1 MAMASPWG
9 ASKAIFVAGSLGI
22 LSGCGSYTSDYV
34 PPKDGRAR
42 VLWDDDRVVASLPS
56 EVSGRG
62 CSEAIRNLPAD
73 PAQYSTY
80 YGGSTGVVYYRPW
93 IIVRPAPVVIVG
105 SGGGV
110 SNAPRTIHRTPA
122 DATVRSP
129 SGGGSGSISG
139 PGGGGGGGKS
149 GGSSGGGGGGGGGG
163 GDWGKAAVVV
173 AVVALLTL
181 PIITLSLGL
190 TRPEPEGDV
199 ANAIDE
205 VNAYNDLARLPGSPC
220 AVEPAEV
227 AQ

>member
-1 MAMASPWG
+1 MAMVSPWG

-42 VLWDDDRVVASLPS
+42 VVWVDDRAVASLPS
-56 EVSGRG
+56 EALGPG
-62 CSEAIRNLPAD
+62 CSEAVRNMPAD

-80 YGGSTGVVYYRPW
+80 YGGSSGVVYYRPW
-93 IIVRPAPVVIVG
+93 IRVRPAPLIIVS
-105 SGGGV
+105 SGGA
-110 SNAPRTIHRTPA
+110 SNAPRSVHRTPA
-122 DATVRSP
+122 AATVGGS

-139 PGGGGGGGKS
+139 PGGSSSGKS
-149 GGSSGGGGGGGGGG
+149 GGSGGGGGGGGG
-163 GDWGKAAVVV
+163 DLGKAAVVL

-190 TRPEPEGDV
+190 SRPEPEGDV
-199 ANAIDE
+199 ANAIDD
-205 VNAYNDLARLPGSPC
+205 VNAYNDLARLPDSPC
-220 AVEPAEV
+220 TVVPAEV

>member
-34 PPKDGRAR
+34 PPQDGRAR
-42 VLWDDDRVVASLPS
+42 VLWDDDHVVASMPS
-56 EVSGRG
+56 EISKPN
-62 CSEAIRNLPAD
+62 CSEAVRNLPAD
-73 PAQYSTY
+73 PKEYSTY

-93 IIVRPAPVVIVG
+93 IRIRPAPLIIVS
-105 SGGGV
+105 SGGA
-110 SNAPRTIHRTPA
+110 SNAPRTISRAPA
-122 DATVRSP
+122 DPTVGGS
-129 SGGGSGSISG
+129 SGGSSGSFSG
-139 PGGGGGGGKS
+139 PGGGGGVKGGGGK
-149 GGSSGGGGGGGGGG
+149 SGGGGGGGGGG
-163 GDWGKAAVVV
+163 GDLGKAAVVL

-190 TRPEPEGDV
+190 SRPEPEGDV

-205 VNAYNDLARLPGSPC
+205 VNAYNDLARLPDSPC
-220 AVEPAEV
+220 VAQPAEA

>member
-34 PPKDGRAR
+34 PPQDGRAR

-56 EVSGRG
+56 EVSGPG

-73 PAQYSTY
+73 PGQYSTY

-93 IIVRPAPVVIVG
+93 IIVRRAPVVIVG
-105 SGGGV
+105 SGGG
-110 SNAPRTIHRTPA
+110 SSATRTIHRTPA
-122 DATVRSP
+122 APTV
-129 SGGGSGSISG
+129 GGSSASISG
-139 PGGGGGGGKS
+139 PGGGKSGGGK
-149 GGSSGGGGGGGGGG
+149 SGGGGGGGGGG
-163 GDWGKAAVVV
+163 GDLGKAAVVL

-220 AVEPAEV
+220 AVAPAEV
-227 AQ
+227 TQ